1 MKLSDFARRTI
12 KGADLNGYAHDR
24 FLAADPLIKPF
35 ADFDELVAS
44 IKPLKES
51 TMALCWI
58 DSKCKVVPINEA
70 EFARVQKEIA
80 AIQAKI
86 DNNAAVLDELEAKV
100 AELGILLE
108 DRNGHEVFSLNMM
121 EGARKKLLG
130 EIGQIKSDEA
140 DSLNQK
146 WRAVI
151 EVGGDQNMF
160 LALPEVQEIKRK
172 TTEKIAPI
180 EDEIRALDGKVKA
193 LQQIL
198 WEIKR

>member
-51 TMALCWI
+51 TMGLCWI

-86 DNNAAVLDELEAKV
+86 DNNAAVLNELEAKV
-100 AELGILLE
+100 AELGIQLE
-108 DRNGHEVFSLNMM
+108 DRNGQEVFSLNMM
-121 EGARKKLLG
+121 EGQRKKLLG

-172 TTEKIAPI
+172 TAEKIAPI
-180 EDEIRALDGKVKA
+180 EEEIRALDGKVKA

>member
-1 MKLSDFARRTI
+1 MRLSDFARRTI
-12 KGADLNGYAHDR
+12 KEADLNGYAHDR
-24 FLAADPLIKPF
+24 FLAGDPLIKPF

-51 TMALCWI
+51 TIGLCWV
-58 DSKCKVVPINEA
+58 DAKCKVVPVNEA
-70 EFARVQKEIA
+70 EFAKAQKEIA
-80 AIQAKI
+80 ALQAKI
-86 DNNAAVLDELEAKV
+86 DHNAAVLDELEAKV
-100 AELGILLE
+100 AELGIQME
-108 DRNGHEVFSLNMM
+108 DRNGQEVFSLNMM

-130 EIGQIKSDEA
+130 EIDQIRADEA

-172 TTEKIAPI
+172 TAEKIAPI
-180 EDEIRALDGKVKA
+180 EEEIRALDGKVKA